1 MITRSAAAMAPR
13 RGMPVRGTAATL
25 RQIHVCQ
32 QRRGRSALGWTTGL
46 LAATV
51 ILIAAPAAGA
61 APFVSIRAE
70 LQRSS
75 DGAVVTGQIDWDG
88 SAARRAPDYM
98 SVGDLRLVA
107 VSAHGHRPTLLATA
121 TYDEIARDASQHV
134 LLHVSSAD
142 EHAIRPGN
150 RVVLTASQHGAVSQG
165 TRTAKTYVTVAE
177 LQPFGTAQDRIG
189 RRDCSDVAI
198 VPGAQL
204 NRCDLVGAFLDRAL
218 VSVRTPVATRMLLA
232 DLTGATMRGADLTG
246 LSVAGGRLNGADAT
260 SAVLDNLS
268 LAGAVGTGLIAR
280 DATSDRM
287 QGTAGANIFDA
298 RLTDADFRDAVLN
311 GVSLNHS
318 RFDGADFRGATW
330 NAVDAGTAGFRGADL
345 QGLKG
350 MGSSVYFAD
359 FTDATLQGAPLSATD
374 LAWAT
379 LCHTLMPDGRRV
391 DRDCRTRTDPGP
403 TPAAHPYVI
412 VHGSLR
418 RSPGRAT
425 IQATI
430 LWNAAAIGV
439 GMSAGNVRVVAID
452 GSTELPTTVGS
463 MSIPF
468 NLPGMTSYDATIT
481 DRALLSALNHG
492 NRVVLT
498 ATQRQPLPS
507 GRGELTTSSYVT
519 VDTLQP
525 GPGRARVGSRDC
537 SGVVLS
543 ATTPT
548 PDGYDFCDLPGAVL
562 TRAALSGP
570 MREVDLTGA
579 ELGGAGLSGLVL
591 DGAAMGGAVATGADF
606 NGVSMIDAFAPRLT
620 MPKTLIRGARLR
632 AARLDEANFTGTTI
646 SESTFAA
653 ASLRRAT
660 FSDATFD
667 KVDLGF
673 VRLAQAKLDHVD
685 AVSSDPHRGRR
696 SSLFLADLTGAT
708 LADSEWDDDEAG
720 DRPWQWATLCN
731 TVLPADAIVSGDRDC
746 PR

>member
-1 MITRSAAAMAPR
+1 MRALL
-13 RGMPVRGTAATL
+13 PV
-25 RQIHVCQ
+25 
-32 QRRGRSALGWTTGL
+32 
-46 LAATV
+46 
-51 ILIAAPAAGA
+51 
-61 APFVSIRAE
+61 
-70 LQRSS
+70 
-75 DGAVVTGQIDWDG
+75 
-88 SAARRAPDYM
+88 
-98 SVGDLRLVA
+98 
-107 VSAHGHRPTLLATA
+107 
-121 TYDEIARDASQHV
+121 
-134 LLHVSSAD
+134 
-142 EHAIRPGN
+142 
-150 RVVLTASQHGAVSQG
+150 
-165 TRTAKTYVTVAE
+165 
-177 LQPFGTAQDRIG
+177 
-189 RRDCSDVAI
+189 SDVAI

-232 DLTGATMRGADLTG
+232 DLTGATMLGADLTG
-246 LSVAGGRLNGADAT
+246 LSVAGGRLNGVDAT

-268 LAGAVGTGLIAR
+268 LAGADGTGLIAR

-298 RLTDADFRDAVLN
+298 RLTDADFRGAVLN

-330 NAVDAGTAGFRGADL
+330 NAVQADTASFRGADL

-350 MGSSVYFAD
+350 VGSSVYLAD
-359 FTDATLQGAPLSATD
+359 FTDAKLQRAPLSAID

-379 LCHTLMPDGRRV
+379 LCHTLMPDGQPPAGD

-412 VHGSLR
+412 VDGSLQ
-418 RSPGRAT
+418 RSQGRAT

-430 LWNAAAIGV
+430 LWNATAIGV
-439 GMSAGNVRVVAID
+439 GMSAGDVRVVAID
-452 GSTELPTTVGS
+452 GSTGLPTTVGS
-463 MSIPF
+463 LSIPQ
-468 NLPGMTSYDATIT
+468 NLPQTTSYDATIT
-481 DRALLSALNHG
+481 DDALLAALNHG

-498 ATQRQPLPS
+498 ATQRPPLPS
-507 GRGELTTSSYVT
+507 RRGDLTTSSYVT
-519 VDTLQP
+519 VNTLQP

-543 ATTPT
+543 ATTPA
-548 PDGYDFCDLPGAVL
+548 PGGYDFCDLPGAVL

-570 MREVDLTGA
+570 MREADLTGA
-579 ELGGAGLSGLVL
+579 ELGGAGLSGIVL
-591 DGAAMGGAVATGADF
+591 DAAAMGGAVATGADF

-620 MPKTLIRGARLR
+620 IPKTLIRGAQLR
-632 AARLDEANFTGTTI
+632 AARLDDANFTGATI
-646 SESTFAA
+646 SDSTFAA

-667 KVDLGF
+667 KVDFGYA
-673 VRLAQAKLDHVD
+673 RLAKARLDRVG
-685 AVSSDPHRGRR
+685 AVSSDPRRGRR